1 MERIV
6 VKKNGIEKYH
16 DLVRR
21 QGLGDSLTSALG
33 GGNGNGNNGNGNGNG
48 GAQTTTTTAAST
60 STTTSE
66 DSTTTTTTTPP
77 ADSSSSAA
85 ESSRS
90 SSSEAEASSSSAAAS
105 SSSAA
110 ESSSSSRDR
119 TTSSAAP
126 SETTVT
132 SVITPTTIIV
142 IGTSSITSTL
152 PPVTSA
158 STRAVSGNNSG
169 SSASG
174 GSQLSTGA
182 KAGIAVGAA
191 VGALAVLALLAF
203 VCLGVRRRKRD
214 KQNAADN
221 ILWPAVGDSSTL
233 YPEQVHNTGGAG
245 FGVGDDDDLDGPSPG
260 GGHGGEMSETG
271 AMYGAGAAG
280 VGAAAAA
287 ASRYGRQPTLPQVPP
302 SVYSSEQT
310 GYPYSSEG
318 GGGGNYL
325 APSVPE
331 TGYAPSSSNGAYTS
345 NGYSAPGSQHSHAPL
360 MAGAGAGGLAAGGL
374 AYNHSQSTTR
384 HTPSPPQDY
393 SQAGHSTEES
403 GQLPFPGEPE
413 PDFATMGA
421 GARPVSPTPMQVG
434 DTFGQGYDETD
445 NGKRWRLSV
454 VNDDPR
460 DRD

>member
-1 MERIV
+1 MEFARI
-6 VKKNGIEKYH
+6 VKKNEITPDEQR
-16 DLVRR
+16 LVRR
-21 QGLGDSLTSALG
+21 QGLGDSITSALG
-33 GGNGNGNNGNGNGNG
+33 GGGSS
-48 GAQTTTTTAAST
+48 TTTTPADST
-60 STTTSE
+60 STTSE
-66 DSTTTTTTTPP
+66 ETTSTTSTTAP
-77 ADSSSSAA
+77 AESSASSASSAASSSAQQA
-85 ESSRS
+85 
-90 SSSEAEASSSSAAAS
+90 SSSAAAS

-110 ESSSSSRDR
+110 ESSSSTRDR
-119 TTSSAAP
+119 TASSAAP

-132 SVITPTTIIV
+132 SVITPTTVIV

-152 PPVTSA
+152 PPVTSTGA
-158 STRAVSGNNSG
+158 RPVSSGN
-169 SSASG
+169 SSASS

-182 KAGIAVGAA
+182 KVGIAVGSA
-191 VGALAVLALLAF
+191 VGGLAVLALLAF

-245 FGVGDDDDLDGPSPG
+245 FGVGDDDDLEGPG
-260 GGHGGEMSETG
+260 GGGVGSGNHEMSEA
-271 AMYGAGAAG
+271 AMMGAGAAG
-280 VGAAAAA
+280 VGAAGAG
-287 ASRYGRQPTLPQVPP
+287 ASRFNRQPTLPQVPP

-318 GGGGNYL
+318 GGGGYL
-325 APSVPE
+325 APSVPDSS
-331 TGYAPSSSNGAYTS
+331 TGYQSAYTNS
-345 NGYSAPGSQHSHAPL
+345 NGYSAPGSQHSHAGL
-360 MAGAGAGGLAAGGL
+360 MAGAAGAGGALAGAGGL
-374 AYNHSQSTTR
+374 AYNHSQNR

-393 SQAGHSTEES
+393 SNAGHSTEEGS
-403 GQLPFPGEPE
+403 QLPFPGEPE
-413 PDFATMGA
+413 PDFAAMGA

-445 NGKRWRLSV
+445 NGRRWRLSV